1 MSWGRNLPLVA
12 VLTFQCTG
20 VIADI
25 NLMEPTRS
33 IDLSPRA
40 VLRRVVRWA
49 FTLLV
54 VLVVVV
60 AAFYLEEN
68 WRGRSAWNKYKH
80 QLETQGERLD
90 WAAYVEKPVPDEENF
105 VRTPLLESAANKNY
119 SEQPA
124 WAGFTERVRR
134 FVN

>member
-80 QLETQGERLD
+80 QLETQGERLHRG
-90 WAAYVEKPVPDEENF
+90 AYVGQAVAGGEKL
-105 VRTPLLESAANKNY
+105 VRP
-119 SEQPA
+119 
-124 WAGFTERVRR
+124 
-134 FVN
+134 